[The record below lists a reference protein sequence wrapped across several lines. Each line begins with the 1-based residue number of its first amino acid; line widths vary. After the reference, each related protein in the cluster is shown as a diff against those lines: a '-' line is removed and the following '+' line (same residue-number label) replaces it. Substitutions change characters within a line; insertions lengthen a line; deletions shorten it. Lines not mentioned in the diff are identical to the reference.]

1 VDGQRATLHH
11 KAIKKDRIILYFDN
25 QLDTKRKACHEKN
38 CMQKKQLRKEQ
49 ALEYHSKGRPGKIE
63 VVPTKEAKTQRD
75 LSLAYSPGVAEPCK
89 EIHDNVENVYKYTA
103 KGNLVAVISNGT
115 AVLGLGD
122 IGPEASKP
130 VMEGKAVL
138 FKIFADIDVFDIE
151 INEKDPEKFVQIVKS
166 LEPTFG
172 GINLEDIKAPECFY
186 IETKLR
192 EELKIPVMHDDQHG
206 TAIISSAALINALEL
221 QKKKIDKVKFV
232 VNGAGAAA
240 LACCKLYVALGAKY
254 EHFIL
259 FDRKGALHTERQDLD
274 EEKRKFATTKITTL
288 SLLDAMKDADVFIGL
303 SVGNTVTEEM
313 VKAMAKNPIVFAMA
327 NPDPEISYEAA
338 TAARKDVI
346 MATGRSDYPNQV
358 NNVLGFPFIFR
369 GALDVRATQ
378 INEAM
383 KLAAVK
389 ALANLAKTAVP
400 DMVNMAYN
408 EKSIAF
414 GPNYII
420 PKPLD
425 PRLLATV
432 APAVAKAAI
441 ESGVAQNIISNWD
454 SYAIELN
461 KRLGLDNQLIR
472 VVGNKARR
480 EPKRIVFAEADNLK
494 ILKTAQIIYDEGIA
508 YPILL
513 GNENK
518 IRTIAAANNIDV
530 EELPIIDPRSDEQE
544 EKRKNFAEIFFK
556 LRQRRGFNRYES
568 YKVMRDRNHFGCMMV
583 ETGEADAMIS
593 GLTKNYPD
601 TIRPAIQIIGTEE
614 GVKKIAGMYLMLTK
628 RGPLFLADTTVNF
641 NPTAE
646 ELADI
651 TLMTAKEV
659 RNFNLKPRIAM
670 LSYSNFGTSD
680 SAEARMVARATQ
692 LVKEKDPSLIVDGEM
707 QASLAFNNEILK
719 ENYPFSSLIDQE
731 VNTLIFPNLAAGNI
745 AYNLLKEVGG
755 ADAIGPILL
764 GLKKPVHVLQLGSSV
779 RSIYNMCLV
788 AVIDAQMKC
797 KNSGDESIH
806 KSHWWKRLK
815 KPVKTEVNNN

>member
-1 VDGQRATLHH
+1 
-11 KAIKKDRIILYFDN
+11 
-25 QLDTKRKACHEKN
+25 
-38 CMQKKQLRKEQ
+38 MQKKQLRKEQ

-63 VVPTKEAKTQRD
+63 VVPTKATKTQRD

-89 EIHDNVENVYKYTA
+89 EIEKNPEDVYKYTA

-122 IGPEASKP
+122 IGPAASKP
-130 VMEGKAVL
+130 VMEGKGVL

-151 INEKDPEKFVQIVKS
+151 INEKDPEKFVNIVKS

-186 IETKLR
+186 IEKKLR
-192 EELKIPVMHDDQHG
+192 ESLKIPVMHDDQHG

-240 LACCKLYVALGAKY
+240 MACVKLYVALGAK
-254 EHFIL
+254 EDHFIM
-259 FDRKGALHTERQDLD
+259 FDKDGVLHKGRADVD
-274 EEKRKFATTKITTL
+274 EDKQKFAVDKSDWTL
-288 SLLDAMKDADVFIGL
+288 EKAMKDADVFVGL
-303 SVGNTVTEEM
+303 SVGNVVTKEM
-313 VKAMAKNPIVFAMA
+313 IKSMAKKPIVFAMA

-338 TAARKDVI
+338 TEVRDDLI

-378 INEAM
+378 INETM

-389 ALANLAKTAVP
+389 ALAELTKSPVP
-400 DMVNMAYN
+400 DIVNMAYN
-408 EKSIAF
+408 EKNIVF
-414 GPNYII
+414 GPTYII

-425 PRLLATV
+425 PRLLSTV

-441 ESGVAQNIISNWD
+441 ESGAAQTTITNWEG
-454 SYAIELN
+454 YAIELN

-472 VVGNKARR
+472 VLGNKARND
-480 EPKRIVFAEADNLK
+480 PKRLIFAEADNLK
-494 ILKTAQIIYDEGIA
+494 ILKVAQILYDEGVA
-508 YPILL
+508 YPMLL
-513 GNENK
+513 GDEKK
-518 IRTIAAANNIDV
+518 IRHIAALNNIDID
-530 EELPIIDPRSDEQE
+530 ELPIIDPRSEEQE
-544 EKRKNFAEIFFK
+544 DRRKEFSELFFK
-556 LRQRRGFNRYES
+556 KRQRRGINKYES
-568 YKVMRDRNHFGCMMV
+568 LKMMRDRNYFGCMMV
-583 ETGEADAMIS
+583 ETGEADGMIS

-601 TIRPAIQIIGTEE
+601 TIRPAIQVIGTEE
-614 GVKKIAGMYLMLTK
+614 GVKKIAGMYLLLTK
-628 RGPLFLADTTVNF
+628 KGPLFLADTTVNF
-641 NPTAE
+641 NPTAD

-651 TLMTAKEV
+651 TMLVAKEV
-659 RNFNLKPRIAM
+659 RNFNLVPRIAM

-680 SAEARMVARATQ
+680 SREAKLVSEATKI
-692 LVKEKDPSLIVDGEM
+692 VKEKNPSLIVDGEM
-707 QASLAFNNEILK
+707 QASIALNNDLLK
-719 ENYPFSSLIDQE
+719 ENYPFSQLVDQE
-731 VNTLIFPNLAAGNI
+731 VNTLIFPNLAAGNV

-779 RSIYNMCLV
+779 RSIYNMSLV
-788 AVIDAQMKC
+788 AVIDAQIKC
-797 KNSGDESIH
+797 KTSTEEALK
-806 KSHWWKRLK
+806 KSAWWKRTK
-815 KPVKTEVNNN
+815 K